1 MTQKEGLMKT
11 TRLMP
16 ALAAAALALGV
27 AACGSENSSNGVPQ
41 TSSSGS
47 STDSG
52 GKSAQ
57 LGGTLNGAGAT
68 FPQPVY
74 QEWAARFQEKT
85 GTTVNYQGIG
95 SGGGVAQFTAKTVDF
110 GASDA
115 AMSDEEIAEAQK
127 AGSDPVHVPTVLG
140 AVTVSYNV
148 DGVDKGMKLDGKTIA
163 DIFLQKVKKWNDP
176 EIAGQNSG
184 LKLPD
189 SDITICHRSDE
200 SGTTK
205 NFTAFLA
212 AYSDEWKNGPGVDK
226 SVKWPGGTGAKGND
240 GVAACIK
247 QNAGAVGYVEQAY
260 ALANNFTF
268 ASVKNKSGDYIEPS
282 LEGAS
287 AAAVG
292 LDIPDDLR
300 ISTIDAPG
308 KTAYPITALTFLL
321 VYQDV
326 CKTGKDEA
334 AANRIK
340 AWLQYAEGDGQS
352 VAKELQYAPLPDDL
366 HAKAMAKVDGLQCNG
381 AAISGT

>member
-1 MTQKEGLMKT
+1 MRTI
-11 TRLMP
+11 RLMP
-16 ALAAAALALGV
+16 ALAAAALAVGV
-27 AACGSENSSNGVPQ
+27 AACGSDNSSNGVPQ
-41 TSSSGS
+41 TSNSSSG
-47 STDSG
+47 DSG
-52 GKSAQ
+52 AKSAQ

-95 SGGGVAQFTAKTVDF
+95 SGGGVAQFTAGTVDF

-115 AMSDEEIAEAQK
+115 SMSDEEIAEAQK
-127 AGSDPVHVPTVLG
+127 KGSDPIHVPTVLG
-140 AVTVSYNV
+140 AVTVSYNL
-148 DGVDKGMKLDGKTIA
+148 DGVESGMKLDGATIA
-163 DIFLQKVKKWNDP
+163 NIFLAKVKKWNDP
-176 EIAGQNSG
+176 AIAGQNPD

-189 SDITICHRSDE
+189 SNITICHRSDE

-268 ASVKNKSGDYIEPS
+268 ASVKNKSGDYIAPS

-321 VYQDV
+321 VWQDA
-326 CKTGKDEA
+326 CKAGKDEGA
-334 AANRIK
+334 AKRVK

-366 HAKAMAKVDGLQCNG
+366 HTKAVAKVDALQCNG

>member
-1 MTQKEGLMKT
+1 MRS

-16 ALAAAALALGV
+16 ALFAAAALALGV
-27 AACGSENSSNGVPQ
+27 AACGSDDSNNGAPEPA
-41 TSSSGS
+41 SGGSSGGS
-47 STDSG
+47 KST
-52 GKSAQ
+52 Q

-95 SGGGVAQFTAKTVDF
+95 SGGGVAQFTAGTVDF

-115 AMSDEEIAEAQK
+115 SMSDEEIAEAQK
-127 AGSDPVHVPTVLG
+127 KGSDPVHVPTVLG
-140 AVTVSYNV
+140 AVTVSYNL

-189 SDITICHRSDE
+189 SNITICHRSDE

-247 QNAGAVGYVEQAY
+247 QNAGSVGYVEQAY

-268 ASVKNKSGDYIEPS
+268 ADVKNKAGNYVAPS

-308 KTAYPITALTFLL
+308 DQAYPITALTFLL
-321 VYQDV
+321 VWQDA
-326 CKTGKDEA
+326 CKAGKDEGA
-334 AANRIK
+334 AKRVK
-340 AWLQYAEGDGQS
+340 AWLQYAEGDGQN

-366 HAKAMAKVDGLQCNG
+366 HTKAMAKVDGLQCNG
-381 AAISGT
+381 AAITGT

>member
-1 MTQKEGLMKT
+1 MRT

-16 ALAAAALALGV
+16 ALFAAAALAFGV
-27 AACGSENSSNGVPQ
+27 AACGSDNSNNGAPEPA
-41 TSSSGS
+41 SGGNS
-47 STDSG
+47 GG
-52 GKSAQ
+52 GKSTQ

-74 QEWAARFQEKT
+74 QEWAARFQEKS
-85 GTTVNYQGIG
+85 GVTVNYQGIG
-95 SGGGVAQFTAKTVDF
+95 SGGGVAQFTAGTVDF

-115 AMSDEEIAEAQK
+115 SMTDDEIAEAQK
-127 AGSDPVHVPTVLG
+127 KGSDPVHVPTVLG
-140 AVTVSYNV
+140 AVTVSYNL

-163 DIFLQKVKKWNDP
+163 DIFLLKVKKWNDP
-176 EIAGQNSG
+176 KIASQNSG
-184 LKLPD
+184 LQLPD

-268 ASVKNKSGDYIEPS
+268 ADVKNKAGNYVAPS

-308 KTAYPITALTFLL
+308 DQAYPITALTFLL
-321 VYQDV
+321 VWQDA
-326 CKTGKDEA
+326 CKAGKDEGA
-334 AANRIK
+334 AKRIK

-366 HAKAMAKVDGLQCNG
+366 HTKAMAKVDGLQCNG
-381 AAISGT
+381 AAITGT